1 MVRSLDQFITRPS
14 AGGERR
20 QGRPIIHPDKHNP
33 KPNPAANANPNP
45 ARSKKAERPQGRS
58 EDPVIRDREI
68 WSKMSPGARRRLLAV
83 AEKRGVR
90 DPHVILTCWRVAK
103 AKAGSAQ
110 AGLVLLG
117 RVIEE
122 YLRGRGLS
130 AGAPAEASADS
141 SGEEEKKEAHR
152 APRSALALD
161 PLDSLGSL
169 DLEGFVRAVA
179 ELNADLNLDSLSRGA
194 GPVKLAVY
202 LESTSSLVPSGG
214 LRIPLV
220 SGYLDRDGRFVET
233 YRWRPKNLE
242 AEKATC

>member
-20 QGRPIIHPDKHNP
+20 QGRLIIGP
-33 KPNPAANANPNP
+33 
-45 ARSKKAERPQGRS
+45 E
-58 EDPVIRDREI
+58 
-68 WSKMSPGARRRLLAV
+68 WSKMSRGARSRLLAV

-110 AGLVLLG
+110 AGLLLLG

-122 YLRGRGLS
+122 YLRARGLS
-130 AGAPAEASADS
+130 AGAPAAASADR
-141 SGEEEKKEAHR
+141 SGEEQKKEAHR

-161 PLDSLGSL
+161 PLDPLDPL
-169 DLEGFVRAVA
+169 DLEGFVKAMA

-202 LESTSSLVPSGG
+202 FESTSSLVPSGG

-220 SGYLDRDGRFVET
+220 SGYLDRQGRFVET
-233 YRWRPKNLE
+233 YRWRPRETQKGRP
-242 AEKATC
+242 